1 MTSLVS
7 AWQGSWRVPASGSW
21 QPGRWVSEH
30 QGVQVGAVYQLVQED
45 WSILTMGL
53 AIVLSNDVDWLSISS
68 TLR

>member
-1 MTSLVS
+1 M
-7 AWQGSWRVPASGSW
+7 
-21 QPGRWVSEH
+21 SEH